1 MSLINR
7 FRNSLTRTRENFADK
22 LGGLF
27 SRYPRVD
34 DNMWD
39 ELEDILI
46 SADVGVVTTMKLL
59 ESVRRIA
66 KDERIS
72 STSEI
77 HALLKGQID
86 EILSSTDLEGEEVV
100 AKPYVILIVGVNGV
114 GKTTSIAKLA
124 YRYKSAGKKVL
135 LAAADTFRAAAI
147 DQISIWGER
156 VGAPVIRH
164 QEGSDPA
171 AVVYDA
177 MQAAKARDVDVLI
190 VDTAG
195 RLHTKVNLME
205 ELKKVRRIIN
215 REMDGAPHETLIVL
229 DATTGQNGI
238 HQVEVFHSAVPLSGI
253 ILTKLDGT
261 AKGGIV
267 VAVKDMMN
275 IPIRY
280 VGTGEKLD
288 DLALFD
294 ATEFSHAMF
303 E

>member
-1 MSLINR
+1 
-7 FRNSLTRTRENFADK
+7 
-22 LGGLF
+22 
-27 SRYPRVD
+27 
-34 DNMWD
+34 
-39 ELEDILI
+39 
-46 SADVGVVTTMKLL
+46 
-59 ESVRRIA
+59 
-66 KDERIS
+66 
-72 STSEI
+72 
-77 HALLKGQID
+77 LKGQID

-124 YRYKSAGKKVL
+124 YRYKSAGKKVR

>member
-1 MSLINR
+1 
-7 FRNSLTRTRENFADK
+7 
-22 LGGLF
+22 
-27 SRYPRVD
+27 
-34 DNMWD
+34 
-39 ELEDILI
+39 
-46 SADVGVVTTMKLL
+46 
-59 ESVRRIA
+59 
-66 KDERIS
+66 
-72 STSEI
+72 
-77 HALLKGQID
+77 
-86 EILSSTDLEGEEVV
+86 
-100 AKPYVILIVGVNGV
+100 
-114 GKTTSIAKLA
+114 
-124 YRYKSAGKKVL
+124 VL